1 MGLADVECSCPA
13 GGRSWHPR
21 VFGTESAARHGPSIF
36 SALPFPGGKTAGS
49 RWLSAAT
56 PPERVSKTSAS
67 RRDAGLPGDWPPR
80 PAPGCHPI
88 RDGSFREFSG
98 DVAALNPRL
107 PAVKP
112 PASITRKPTGLVKNG
127 FLSAASS
134 MPNTLGWHPD
144 PDRSPSKVP
153 HPRRVAWRATGF
165 RESGASGAS
174 PGIPPR
180 PPDSAAG
187 SGLWWRDFPPHA
199 GWCPDP

>member
-1 MGLADVECSCPA
+1 MPHRAGSRAAGADH
-13 GGRSWHPR
+13 GGRRGSSPQTGRGPGPR

-36 SALPFPGGKTAGS
+36 STLPFPGGKTAGS

-67 RRDAGLPGDWPPR
+67 RRDARLPGDWPPR

-127 FLSAASS
+127 FLSAAPS
-134 MPNTLGWHPD
+134 MPNTLGPGPVPANHP
-144 PDRSPSKVP
+144 
-153 HPRRVAWRATGF
+153 
-165 RESGASGAS
+165 
-174 PGIPPR
+174 
-180 PPDSAAG
+180 
-187 SGLWWRDFPPHA
+187 
-199 GWCPDP
+199 

>member
-1 MGLADVECSCPA
+1 M
-13 GGRSWHPR
+13 PR
-21 VFGTESAARHGPSIF
+21 VFGMESAARHGPSIF

-67 RRDAGLPGDWPPR
+67 RRDARLPGDWPPR

-127 FLSAASS
+127 FLSAAPSI
-134 MPNTLGWHPD
+134 PNTLGRMPVLLSAEGSTGLWPVIEVYQSRINSIHPD
-144 PDRSPSKVP
+144 GMGTGTGTEKEGTGRSFCLMISKSK
-153 HPRRVAWRATGF
+153 RIF
-165 RESGASGAS
+165 GALCKD
-174 PGIPPR
+174 I
-180 PPDSAAG
+180 
-187 SGLWWRDFPPHA
+187 
-199 GWCPDP
+199 